1 MALSGVDSGH
11 HNHPTLGQLT
21 SSCGDF
27 LNKES
32 VAITQ
37 VAWRPVNIK
46 ISKKLQTLN
55 KNSSKIAK
63 KKKTT
68 TILKNGFLQT
78 WEGKISN
85 KCS

>member
-1 MALSGVDSGH
+1 MALSGVESGH
-11 HNHPTLGQLT
+11 HNHPTLGQVT

-55 KNSSKIAK
+55 KNSSIIA
-63 KKKTT
+63 TT
-68 TILKNGFLQT
+68 TKKNTTIMKNGCLQK
-78 WEGKISN
+78 W
-85 KCS
+85 